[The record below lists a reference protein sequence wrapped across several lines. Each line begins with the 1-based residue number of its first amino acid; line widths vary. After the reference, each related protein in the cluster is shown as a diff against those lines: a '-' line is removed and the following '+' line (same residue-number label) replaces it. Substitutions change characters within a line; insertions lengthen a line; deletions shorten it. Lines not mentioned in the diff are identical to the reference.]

1 MKNSWLMSLLFLGT
15 ASTLFIF
22 QNCSSPQ
29 AVDGQTGSSI
39 DDLLPD
45 QIFIQ
50 IAQNHDVDYFGRL
63 TIEVL
68 NPQPHFS
75 YQWYHDGRP
84 LPADYGSAQL
94 VFENALPEQSGQY
107 YVSVNNRRASNTVTA
122 FVKYPSS
129 CKEIKQANPNNM
141 LDDVYEISPSQNRS
155 LVFEVDCVMSYRG
168 GGWTR
173 ISYQQARDLYGGRL
187 IQDTEAVVA
196 NEDPQHGPFTQDQE
210 EGHSARY
217 SFNTPFEFQ
226 EFTLINYQIRAN
238 SGRQQDTSEIY
249 HNSFVQTTWGQAF
262 SGFHGDVSFGSMDR
276 SGPTTSF
283 AAINQVVQSHS
294 SIHDFESEDIFNI
307 GLPTRNFT
315 ISWGENGPEWEGWY
329 PWYSGYI
336 YLR

>member
-1 MKNSWLMSLLFLGT
+1 MKNRWLMSLLFLGT
-15 ASTLFIF
+15 AAALFIF

-75 YQWYHDGRP
+75 YQWYHNGRP

-141 LDDVYEISPSQNRS
+141 ADDVYEISPSQNRS
-155 LVFEVDCVMSYRG
+155 LVFEVDCVMSQRG

-173 ISYQQARDLYGGRL
+173 ITYQQARDYYGGRL
-187 IQDTEAVVA
+187 IQDIPAVIVG
-196 NEDPQHGPFTQDQE
+196 EDEQFGPYTQDE
-210 EGHSARY
+210 DGGHSARY
-217 SFNTPFEFQ
+217 TFNTPFEFQ
-226 EFTLINYQIRAN
+226 EFTLVDYQIRSN
-238 SGRQQDTSEIY
+238 SGRQDTSEITPEA
-249 HNSFVQTTWGQAF
+249 FVQTVWEQAF
-262 SGFHGDVSFGSMDR
+262 SGTQGDVSFGSIDR
-276 SGPTTSF
+276 QGPTTSF
-283 AAINQVVQSHS
+283 AATNQSVHSQNQVHT
-294 SIHDFESEDIFNI
+294 FESSHVFDIGI
-307 GLPTRNFT
+307 PTRNFT
-315 ISWGENGPEWEGWY
+315 IGWGEGGPQWEGWY